1 MEFLSA
7 NYIWIIVAVVIIL
20 MTIIGYIAEKTDF
33 GRKEFEKREKKV
45 KEKKTKEKKTVTTEV
60 PASVGLENSEATN
73 NVPMEVEP
81 AVIEENSEVKFGEPL
96 ADDMEVSSPI
106 TLAEAGESSEPVEN
120 LETPLSEDLNV
131 PLEDTKEN
139 SEKLPTQSEDLNA
152 PFGDNVVEG
161 SAEDL
166 NQPFSDEAPKPME
179 EDLNVPFGDDAAE
192 TENSEVNIDLPDID
206 SVKED
211 VSNSNEKN
219 ESEDDDIW
227 KF

>member
-45 KEKKTKEKKTVTTEV
+45 KEKKIKEKKAVAIEE
-60 PASVGLENSEATN
+60 PASVTMEDSEITN
-73 NVPMEVEP
+73 NVTTGVEP
-81 AVIEENSEVKFGEPL
+81 AIIEENSEVKFGEPL

-106 TLAEAGESSEPVEN
+106 TLTETDDSSESVEN
-120 LETPLSEDLNV
+120 LETPLSEDLNA

-139 SEKLPTQSEDLNA
+139 AENLPTQQEDLNA
-152 PFGDNVVEG
+152 PFGDNAVED
-161 SAEDL
+161 SVEDL
-166 NQPFSDEAPKPME
+166 KQPFSNETPEPME
-179 EDLNVPFGDDAAE
+179 EDLNVPFGDDVAK
-192 TENSEVNIDLPDID
+192 TENSEINIDLPDID

-211 VSNSNEKN
+211 VSASNEKN